1 MNINILLPIKFDQ
14 AFTYLCDISLNLE
27 QGDYVLVPFR
37 NKEIVGIVWEKNV
50 PNPKKIKLKKIIKK
64 INFPKLTKNNITF
77 INKFSQYNISSLGMT
92 LKLFL
97 YEKGLATILKKKLV
111 VIIMNI
117 KFKILKKI
125 I

>member
-14 AFTYLCDISLNLE
+14 AFTYLCDTSLNLKE
-27 QGDYVLVPFR
+27 GDYVLVPFR

-50 PNPKKIKLKKIIKK
+50 SAPKKIKLKKIIKK
-64 INFPKLTKNNITF
+64 INFPKLTKNNINF

-97 YEKGLATILKKKLV
+97 YEKGLEERYFSDIHSLS
-111 VIIMNI
+111 
-117 KFKILKKI
+117 
-125 I
+125 